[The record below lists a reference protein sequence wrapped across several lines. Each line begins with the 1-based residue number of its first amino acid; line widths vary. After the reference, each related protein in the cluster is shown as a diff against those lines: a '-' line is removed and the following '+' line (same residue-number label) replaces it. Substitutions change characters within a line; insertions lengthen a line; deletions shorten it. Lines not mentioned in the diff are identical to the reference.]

1 MLPLGF
7 DEAHRPANLITH
19 PGNESSALD
28 LIAMSKR
35 ANTDSPTSRLKESD
49 LSRLVADIDAALPR
63 VHRYA
68 PATPILRLPSL
79 SALIKGQVMLKA
91 ECAQATGS
99 FKIRGAL
106 NVMTQLSAEGVE
118 RVIAF
123 SSGNHGI
130 GVAYAAQCLGM
141 TATIVVPH
149 DAPEAKIS
157 RIRGLGG
164 DIVLYD
170 RLSEDREQIA
180 SALQEKNPAPLVRPY
195 DDWQTIAGQGT
206 CGAEVMAQVPAT
218 IDSAIIC
225 TGGGGLA
232 AGIGTYLRSH
242 SFETRI
248 FTAEPEGW
256 QDHQLSFQRGM
267 RVHASGDGEPLCDG
281 LLAPIPGELTF
292 SINQA
297 NIAEGLC
304 VSNERIAT
312 AMRTVWQCLGLKL
325 EPSGAVALGAL
336 LSRPELFQGQQVL
349 VTLTGGNVDDR
360 RFSECLALAG

>member
-1 MLPLGF
+1 MSPLDFNG
-7 DEAHRPANLITH
+7 AHRPANLIRY
-19 PGNESSALD
+19 PGNELSALD

-35 ANTDSPTSRLKESD
+35 AKADSPASRLNESD
-49 LSRLVADIDAALPR
+49 LSRLAADIDAALPR

-79 SALIKGQVMLKA
+79 NALIKGQVMLKA

-106 NVMTQLSAEGVE
+106 NVMTQFSREGVD

-130 GVAYAAQCLGM
+130 GVAYAAQCLEM

-149 DAPEAKIS
+149 DAPEAKAD
-157 RIRGLGG
+157 RIRRLGG
-164 DIVLYD
+164 EIVWYD
-170 RLSEDREQIA
+170 RLSEDREQVANAI
-180 SALQEKNPAPLVRPY
+180 QDKTPAPLVKPY
-195 DDWQTIAGQGT
+195 DDWDTIAGQGT
-206 CGAEVMAQVPAT
+206 CGAEVIAQAPGA
-218 IDSAIIC
+218 IDTAIIC

-232 AGIGTYLRSH
+232 AGIGTYLKSH
-242 SFETRI
+242 YPDTRV

-256 QDHQLSFQRGM
+256 HDHYLSFQSGK
-267 RVHASGDGEPLCDG
+267 RVKAPGDGTQWCDG

-297 NIAEGLC
+297 NDAEGLC
-304 VSNERIAT
+304 VSDEWVAS
-312 AMRTVWQCLGLKL
+312 AMRTAWQCLGIKL

-336 LSRPELFQGQQVL
+336 LSRPELFQGQRLL
-349 VTLTGGNVDDR
+349 VTLTGGNVDDQ

>member
-1 MLPLGF
+1 MGRECISLPARLYTDKASGL
-7 DEAHRPANLITH
+7 NLIT
-19 PGNESSALD
+19 
-28 LIAMSKR
+28 MSETAHTER
-35 ANTDSPTSRLKESD
+35 STSRLNKSD
-49 LSRLVADIDAALPR
+49 LLCLAADIDAALPR

-79 SALIKGQVMLKA
+79 DALINGQVMLKA

-106 NVMTQLSAEGVE
+106 NVMTLLSLGGAD

-149 DAPEAKIS
+149 DAPRAKVE
-157 RIRGLGG
+157 RIRRLGG
-164 DIVLYD
+164 DIVFYD
-170 RLSEDREQIA
+170 RMSEDREQVA
-180 SALQEKNPAPLVRPY
+180 SALQGKNPAPLVKPY
-195 DDWQTIAGQGT
+195 DDWRTIAGQGT
-206 CGAEVMAQVPAT
+206 CGAEVIVQVPQG
-218 IDSAIIC
+218 IDAAIIC

-232 AGIGTYLRSH
+232 AGIGTYLKSR

-248 FTAEPEGW
+248 LTAEPDGW
-256 QDHQLSFQRGM
+256 HDHHLSFQSGK
-267 RVHASGDGEPLCDG
+267 RVRAPGDGAQWCDG
-281 LLAPIPGELTF
+281 LLAPTPGELTF

-297 NIAEGLC
+297 NKAEGLC
-304 VSNERIAT
+304 VSNERIAA
-312 AMRTVWQCLGLKL
+312 AMSIVWRCLGVKL

-336 LSRPELFQGQQVL
+336 LSQPELFQGQRVL

>member
-1 MLPLGF
+1 
-7 DEAHRPANLITH
+7 
-19 PGNESSALD
+19 
-28 LIAMSKR
+28 MSER
-35 ANTDSPTSRLKESD
+35 RHTEPPTSQLLESD
-49 LSRLVADIDAALPR
+49 LPRLVADIDAALPR

-79 SALIKGQVMLKA
+79 DAIINGQVMLKA
-91 ECAQATGS
+91 ECVQATGS

-106 NVMTQLSAEGVE
+106 NVLTQLSEEGAD

-149 DAPEAKIS
+149 DAPAAKID
-157 RIRGLGG
+157 RIRHLGG

-170 RLSEDREQIA
+170 RVSEDREQVA
-180 SALQEKNPAPLVRPY
+180 SALQDKSPAPLVKPY

-206 CGAEVMAQVPAT
+206 CGAEITVQIPEA
-218 IDSAIIC
+218 IDAAIIC

-232 AGIGTYLRSH
+232 AGVGTHLRSR
-242 SFETRI
+242 SPKTRI
-248 FTAEPEGW
+248 ITAEPNGW
-256 QDHQLSFQRGM
+256 HDHQLSFQSGVREG
-267 RVHASGDGEPLCDG
+267 APGDGAQWCDG

-292 SINQA
+292 AINQA
-297 NIAEGLC
+297 NAAEGLC
-304 VSNERIAT
+304 VSDERIAT
-312 AMRTVWQCLGLKL
+312 AMKTAWRGLGLKL

-336 LSRPELFQGQQVL
+336 LSQPELFQGQRVL

-360 RFSECLALAG
+360 RFSECLVLAG

>member
-1 MLPLGF
+1 
-7 DEAHRPANLITH
+7 
-19 PGNESSALD
+19 
-28 LIAMSKR
+28 MSETAETER
-35 ANTDSPTSRLKESD
+35 STSRLHETE
-49 LSRLVADIDAALPR
+49 LSRFVADIDAALPR

-79 SALIKGQVMLKA
+79 DALINGQVLLKA
-91 ECAQATGS
+91 ECAQPTGS

-106 NVMTQLSAEGVE
+106 NVMTQMSGEGTD

-149 DAPEAKIS
+149 DAPEAKID
-157 RIRGLGG
+157 RIRHLGG

-170 RLSEDREQIA
+170 RVSEDREQVA
-180 SALQEKNPAPLVRPY
+180 SALQGKSPAPLVKPY

-206 CGAEVMAQVPAT
+206 CGAEITVQIPEA
-218 IDSAIIC
+218 IDVAIIC

-232 AGIGTYLRSH
+232 AGVGTYLRSR
-242 SFETRI
+242 SPETRI
-248 FTAEPEGW
+248 ITAEPNGW
-256 QDHQLSFQRGM
+256 HDHQLSFQSGM
-267 RVHASGDGEPLCDG
+267 REGAPGGGAQWCDG

-292 SINQA
+292 AISQA
-297 NIAEGLC
+297 NAAEGLC
-304 VSNERIAT
+304 VSDERIAT
-312 AMRTVWQCLGLKL
+312 AMRTAWRGLGLKL

-336 LSRPELFQGQQVL
+336 LSHPELFQGQRVL